1 MIPLHGNPPLLID
14 EWQIIPKIW
23 DAVRIKVDIEKQKG
37 MYILTGS
44 NSTDE
49 NDNMHTGIGRIS
61 RIKMS
66 PMSLFESK
74 DSNGKVSLIKMF
86 EDKNYNLESY
96 LNALE
101 KLYVIENIDAWNT
114 NIRSKTSMTSSKKKV
129 FTNLPLQL

>member
-1 MIPLHGNPPLLID
+1 
-14 EWQIIPKIW
+14 
-23 DAVRIKVDIEKQKG
+23 

-86 EDKNYNLESY
+86 DDKNYNLESY